1 MRFIMTSQNNG
12 IHISNIVLIYPV
24 IPIGLFTDTTKKRTL
39 GLCVGW
45 NGQWIRCVTRGR
57 EGGEGR
63 GGRERGMEGERR
75 EGREGGRGGMT
86 VIHIILMAAQY
97 LYNNDVTLLFSAL
110 VNPHFEYACNAWYR
124 SVHANVKHKL
134 QTAQNK
140 MIIYLLNYGCRRHV
154 VFNDVRPQKRLVYL
168 HVGVF

>member
-1 MRFIMTSQNNG
+1 
-12 IHISNIVLIYPV
+12 
-24 IPIGLFTDTTKKRTL
+24 
-39 GLCVGW
+39 
-45 NGQWIRCVTRGR
+45 
-57 EGGEGR
+57 
-63 GGRERGMEGERR
+63 MEGERR

-124 SVHANVKHKL
+124 SVNANVKHKL

-154 VFNDVRPQKRLVYL
+154 VFNDFNKSNCLDISARVDYMTLNLMFNIFNNVAPSYMCDINLISHRHNTRQSDSAY
-168 HVGVF
+168 VFPRVKGQGSQYF